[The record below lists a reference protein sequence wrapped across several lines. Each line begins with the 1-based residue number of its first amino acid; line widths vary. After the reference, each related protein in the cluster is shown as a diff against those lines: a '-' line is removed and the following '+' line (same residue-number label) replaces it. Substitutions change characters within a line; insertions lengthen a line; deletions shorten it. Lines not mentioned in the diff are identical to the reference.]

1 MTQPLLAELVPG
13 RLYVI
18 LGYPSGSCRYNPPWY
33 LHEKN
38 RVVLLLSVEEIVGE
52 YAGHVYSVQA
62 CGYLVRFLDNDGQVV
77 QDQFQHGSWLH
88 DRIYSTSEQ
97 H

>member
-18 LGYPSGSCRYNPPWY
+18 AGYPGGRSDPPWY
-33 LHEKN
+33 LHNKD
-38 RVVLLLSVEEIVGE
+38 RTMLLLSVERIVSGQ
-52 YAGHVYSVQA
+52 YAGYEYSAQC
-62 CGYLVRFLDNDGQVV
+62 CGYFVRFLDTDGHIV

-88 DRIYSTSEQ
+88 DRIYDSNEQ
-97 H
+97 Q